1 MNEEIKGLTT
11 EEVRTRIKS
20 NKTNIVTVDT
30 EDSIKD
36 IIYKNRMAISLRKG
50 FLHPVFIFKS
60 KIIKSSEISP

>member
-36 IIYKNRMAISLRKG
+36 IIYKN
-50 FLHPVFIFKS
+50 IFNLINTFS
-60 KIIKSSEISP
+60 ICWIF